1 MFWELIATLFAGLG
15 AAGVAV
21 MIRRLTRNTFPRW
34 FIPVFAA
41 AGMFGTQIYSEYT
54 WFEHQADRLPQGVV
68 VAKPIMQTTFW
79 RPWSYVKPQVL
90 RFIAADM
97 GNATANQQNPDLLL
111 VDLYFF
117 ERHNP
122 ARRMSQVFYCAKQ
135 ARADFSNDLP
145 IPQAGEILSP
155 HWHILDSGDELLN
168 AVCSYKAE
176 KQPS

>member
-1 MFWELIATLFAGLG
+1 MFWELIATLLAGLG

-21 MIRRLTRNTFPRW
+21 MIRRITRNHFPRW

-41 AGMFGTQIYSEYT
+41 VGMFGTQIYSEYT
-54 WFEHQADRLPQGVV
+54 WLDHQVNRLPQGVIL
-68 VAKPIMQTTFW
+68 AKPIMQTSFW
-79 RPWSYVKPQVL
+79 RPWSYIQPQVL

-97 GNATANQQNPDLLL
+97 ANATTNQQNPEILL

-145 IPQAGEILSP
+145 VPQPDEMLSP
-155 HWHILDSGDELLN
+155 HWHILDSDDELLN
-168 AVCSYKAE
+168 AVCSYKAQT
-176 KQPS
+176 QPS